1 MKKVVVSLLVIM
13 MALAF
18 SMTTVVS
25 AQCASTSCAT
35 SSCATTTTACPATT
49 SAQCTSTA
57 TSACCTPCP
66 TTCCCPTVCC
76 CPAVV
81 CCVATVKCCEF
92 QTVVASTSVTPAVKA
107 AAETMAKAA
116 EGGQA
121 AAQSSTGSTKSP
133 QVINNNVWTQSQI
146 YAPVNT
152 FNIYKNEITGPTSTE
167 TISPDGASGIAFQPP
182 VDGGSHVDV
191 NVQGGVFWVNQNAKF
206 DDQTMVNPTE
216 IKNVEITKTIDKK
229 VDIDKTITIDSNNS

>member
-1 MKKVVVSLLVIM
+1 M

-152 FNIYKNEITGPTSTE
+152 FNIYKN
-167 TISPDGASGIAFQPP
+167 DL
-182 VDGGSHVDV
+182 
-191 NVQGGVFWVNQNAKF
+191 GGVTTG
-206 DDQTMVNPTE
+206 DQEKMGSNIDNTQFIKISLDQDPYFGTQVQKNTVD
-216 IKNVEITKTIDKK
+216 IKNVEVTKTITKT
-229 VDIDKTITIDSNNS
+229 VDIDKTVTIDSYNTLNVDLAR